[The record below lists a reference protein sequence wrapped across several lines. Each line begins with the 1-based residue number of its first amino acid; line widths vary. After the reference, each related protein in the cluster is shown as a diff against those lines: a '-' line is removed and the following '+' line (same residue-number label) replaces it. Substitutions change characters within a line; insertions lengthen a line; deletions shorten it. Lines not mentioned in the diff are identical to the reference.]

1 MVQNTENIEREAIS
15 KNSLLGQRAVVVGAG
30 VSGLSAARA
39 LVDYFHEVVILDRDD
54 LPDDSAPRPGVPQ
67 GKHPHGLLGAGLKAL
82 ENLFPGFGNELV
94 QAGAEPME
102 PGFDM
107 LYEIPG
113 QDVWPRIKLSWP
125 TYAMSR
131 PLIERT
137 LRRQIERIG
146 KIKVRGGCRVLNIA
160 SEARTLAATGIRYE
174 GPDGNRK
181 TLESDLIVDGSG
193 NGSLTVEFLK
203 ATDRRP
209 PTETRIGV
217 NMRYASAFFERVDIG
232 NHYKGVFTFPD
243 APEQS
248 RGGLILPAENNRYQ
262 VVLIGRGNDI
272 PPVNGDEFM
281 SYARTLPT
289 PSVYNAIKNA
299 KRLTGISPFAFVESR
314 WRHFVRVP
322 DFPNG
327 LLPIGDAICRFYPVY
342 GQGMTVALLEANL
355 LFDLLGGLD
364 GSQLATLAPT
374 FLAKAET
381 LMADPWAMS
390 AIPDFVYPE
399 TTGERPG
406 DLEDRL
412 NFQRALGRLAV
423 RDAEV
428 YELLTEIRHVLKP
441 LSLLDDPSIVRR
453 VKEEIAKDSQGNQ
466 SLAIA
471 TT

>member
-232 NHYKGVFTFPD
+232 NDYKGVFTFPD

-248 RGGLILPAENNRYQ
+248 RGGLILPAENKRYQ
-262 VVLIGRGNDI
+262 VVLIGRGKDI

-281 SYARTLPT
+281 RYARTLPT

-327 LLPIGDAICRFYPVY
+327 LLPIGDAICRFNPVY

-471 TT
+471 RT